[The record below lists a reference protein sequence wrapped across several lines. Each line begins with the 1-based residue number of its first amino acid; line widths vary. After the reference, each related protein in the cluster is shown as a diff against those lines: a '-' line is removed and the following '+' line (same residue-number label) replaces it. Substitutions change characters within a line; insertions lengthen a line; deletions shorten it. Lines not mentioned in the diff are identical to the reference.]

1 MVGIDK
7 VFSSVVVI
15 HTDILEFE
23 INFDEIVGQIRREF
37 NQLISEVLNE
47 LVGTYSKR
55 K

>member
-1 MVGIDK
+1 MAGIDK